1 MRVTAA
7 GTEIVGR
14 DEELTTLSAFLDAE
28 TTTRSLHVHG
38 PPGVG
43 KTTLWE
49 AAIAGAIDRK
59 IRVLRARP
67 SETESAFELGA
78 VADLLERVD
87 LARLADVPVPQ
98 LHALEIALLRI
109 EPNGATVEGNAVSMG
124 IASVFRALAQEGPVL
139 VAVDDVQW
147 IDQGSAAMLAFAA
160 RRLESDD
167 VRFLLTSR
175 AASTSVTDVLGD
187 SLSQMEIGP
196 LSLGAIRH
204 MLIERLE
211 LRLPRGLLHRVLEA
225 SLGNPLFALE
235 IGRALTGRDGSDSG
249 RELPLP
255 DRLEGLIGPR
265 VADLPIR
272 LRTPLLAVALS
283 DDLRLTQLAALV
295 GQASLDDCI
304 DAGLLRVEHDRVFA
318 SHPLLAAAV
327 RKRSRAGERR
337 RLHLA
342 LADVVVGEERQARHL
357 AEGTNEPDEVLA
369 GRVEAA
375 ARHASQRGAVGDALM
390 LADYAL
396 ALTPETSTRAG
407 DRLVDVAAY
416 ACAAG
421 DEQRT
426 LDLLRPHVGTFLQPT
441 TNARA
446 RLLLIEIPGGT
457 ANSTEIREHLERAQE
472 EAADD
477 PALQASVM
485 ASAAG
490 ISACSWVEAIAD
502 AEVLAQG
509 ALRAARLVGS
519 DISQSV
525 FWALAWTR
533 ILRGLSVDDLDA
545 ETPPSLSL
553 SEDLWESRDRAR
565 AVRQMWRGELA
576 QARRELTELVQLA
589 DQLGQGSASLVL
601 RLHVCEL
608 ELRTGNWAAA
618 ERIVDEWDPAD
629 VEALAPAADRCRA
642 LLAAGRGDAGG
653 VEVWAAATALEPGQE
668 NARWHLL
675 EANRARGMAALLAR
689 DPARAAE
696 FLRATWVHTRDEG
709 VDDPGAFPVAPD
721 LVEALVELGEL
732 EEAAAVLE
740 RLAKLSEE
748 QDHAWGLATSTR
760 CRGLLSFSA
769 GDVEAGAAAL
779 EEAAAAYDR
788 LGLRFDRAR
797 SFLALGRALRRRR
810 KWGAARAA
818 LENAAVAFDELES
831 SGWADAARS
840 ELDRVGGRR
849 PTPEGGLT
857 PAEHRAAT
865 LAAEGLSNKEIAQAL
880 VVGIATVEAHLSHAY
895 AKLGVRSRSQL
906 AASLRSS
913 S

>member
-1 MRVTAA
+1 MAVRVTAA

-14 DEELTTLSAFLDAE
+14 DEELTALSAFLDGE
-28 TTTRSLHVHG
+28 TTTRSLHLHG

-49 AAIAGAIDRK
+49 AALTGATERK
-59 IRVLRARP
+59 IRVLRARL

-78 VADLLERVD
+78 VTDLLERVD
-87 LARLADVPVPQ
+87 LAKLADVPGPQ
-98 LHALEIALLRI
+98 LRALEIALLRI
-109 EPNGATVEGNAVSMG
+109 EPNGATVEGGAVSMG
-124 IASVFRALAQEGPVL
+124 FASVFRTLAQEGPVL

-175 AASTSVTDVLGD
+175 AASTSVTELLDA
-187 SLSQMEIGP
+187 SLSRIEVGP

-211 LRLPRGLLHRVLEA
+211 LRLPRGLLHRLLEA

-235 IGRALTGRDGSDSG
+235 IGRALAGRDGSSSG

-283 DDLRLTQLAALV
+283 DDLRVTQLAALV
-295 GQASLDDCI
+295 GQATLDDCI
-304 DAGLLRVEHDRVFA
+304 DAGLLRVEHDRLFA
-318 SHPLLAAAV
+318 SHPLLAAAA

-357 AEGTNEPDEVLA
+357 AEGTNKPDEVLA

-390 LADYAL
+390 LAEYAL
-396 ALTPETSTRAG
+396 ALTPETSTRVG
-407 DRLVDVAAY
+407 DRLVDLAAY
-416 ACAAG
+416 ASATG

-426 LDLLRPHVGTFLQPT
+426 LDTLRPHVGTFLQPT

-446 RLLLIEIPGGT
+446 RLLLIGINDGA
-457 ANSTEIREHLERAQE
+457 ANETEIREHLERAQE

-477 PALQASVM
+477 PALQARVM
-485 ASAAG
+485 ASAAS

-509 ALRAARLVGS
+509 ALRAARLAGPDVARG
-519 DISQSV
+519 V
-525 FWALAWTR
+525 LWALAWTR

-545 ETPPSLSL
+545 DMPPSP
-553 SEDLWESRDRAR
+553 SEDLWESLDRAR
-565 AVRQMWRGELA
+565 AVRQLWRGELA
-576 QARRELTELVQLA
+576 EARRELTRLVQVA

-601 RLHVCEL
+601 RLHLCEL
-608 ELRTGNWAAA
+608 ELRSGNWAAA

-629 VEALAPAADRCRA
+629 VAALAPAAERCRA
-642 LLAAGRGDAGG
+642 LLAAGRGDAGQ
-653 VEVWAAATALEPGQE
+653 VEAWAAASALQHTS
-668 NARWHLL
+668 ARWHLL

-689 DPARAAE
+689 NPARATE
-696 FLRATWVHTRDEG
+696 ILRATWVHTCDEG

-732 EEAAAVLE
+732 EEAAVVVE
-740 RLAKLSEE
+740 RLAKLSKAQE
-748 QDHAWGLATSTR
+748 HAWGLATTTR

-769 GDVEAGAAAL
+769 GDVLGGTTAL
-779 EEAAAAYDR
+779 EEAAAAYEG

-797 SFLALGRALRRRR
+797 SFLALGRGLRRSR

-818 LENAAVAFDELES
+818 LEAAAVAFDELES

-849 PTPEGGLT
+849 PTPAGGLT
-857 PAEHRAAT
+857 PAELRAAT

-906 AASLRSS
+906 AARLRSNA
-913 S
+913 